1 MKPEKKLSSSL
12 RFTEWIFKKKR
23 KKEVKH
29 HIIKSP
35 PVHTE
40 KV

>member
-12 RFTEWIFKKKR
+12 RFTEWILKK

-35 PVHTE
+35 PVRTE